1 MQKLLLSAIIYQK
14 TSKFIGIIRWQL
26 VQNRFLNKN
35 FSMVLLEILW
45 INGNLLS
52 LILAMQILEQPLINS
67 YPSCGVLI
75 NQLLKTCLKFL
86 LRYELLAT
94 FWLLFMK
101 FVGKLGF
108 CIFPW
113 KSFWAHHLLWK

>member
-1 MQKLLLSAIIYQK
+1 
-14 TSKFIGIIRWQL
+14 
-26 VQNRFLNKN
+26 
-35 FSMVLLEILW
+35 MVLLEILW

-52 LILAMQILEQPLINS
+52 LILAMQILEQPLINP

-86 LRYELLAT
+86 LRYGLLAT

-101 FVGKLGF
+101 LWERWVFVYFHGNPFGGTPFTLEIDF
-108 CIFPW
+108 
-113 KSFWAHHLLWK
+113 

>member
-1 MQKLLLSAIIYQK
+1 
-14 TSKFIGIIRWQL
+14 
-26 VQNRFLNKN
+26 
-35 FSMVLLEILW
+35 MVLLEILW

-113 KSFWAHHLLWK
+113 KSFWRHTIYFGNRFLKILVKITDYISESDRTLSDVYPPQIGRSKLDL

>member
-1 MQKLLLSAIIYQK
+1 M
-14 TSKFIGIIRWQL
+14 
-26 VQNRFLNKN
+26 QNRFLNKN

-94 FWLLFMK
+94 FLAIVHEICGKVGFLYISMEILLGTPFALEID
-101 FVGKLGF
+101 F
-108 CIFPW
+108 
-113 KSFWAHHLLWK
+113 

>member
-1 MQKLLLSAIIYQK
+1 
-14 TSKFIGIIRWQL
+14 
-26 VQNRFLNKN
+26 
-35 FSMVLLEILW
+35 MVLLEILW

-86 LRYELLAT
+86 LRYGLLAT
-94 FWLLFMK
+94 FWLLSIK
-101 FVGKLGF
+101 LWESWVFVYFHGNPFGHTIYFGNRFLKILVKITDYISESDRTLSDVYPPQIGRSKLD
-108 CIFPW
+108 
-113 KSFWAHHLLWK
+113 L